1 MDDNLDRANDE
12 LEMGLAQ
19 ALRQR
24 KAEGPKPTGY
34 CLWCD
39 ETVGDTLRWC
49 DAWCRDQW
57 EAHHKPNR

>member
-1 MDDNLDRANDE
+1 MDDNLDRANEE
-12 LEMGLAQ
+12 LEIGLAH

-24 KAEGPKPTGY
+24 KPEGPKATGK

-39 ETVGDTLRWC
+39 EATGKDQRWC

-57 EAHHKPNR
+57 QAHHK

>member
-12 LEMGLAQ
+12 LQMSLAQ
-19 ALRQR
+19 AIRQR
-24 KAEGPKPTGY
+24 KPEGPKATGQ

-39 ETVGDTLRWC
+39 ESTGKDQRWC

-57 EAHHKPNR
+57 ENHHK